1 MCSFIPL
8 VNPQFGAV
16 EKKLV
21 NRCLDSGWISSIGI
35 YVEKFAALV
44 TQTVKVKY
52 ALATDHGTSALHLAL
67 LALGIGSGDE
77 VIVPALTFVATAN
90 AIAYTGAKPVFVDI
104 DPDTFNLDLTKA
116 EAAITSKTK
125 AILSVDLYGNPVDY
139 DAARS
144 ICRRHQ
150 LFFVSDS
157 AESMGAIYKG
167 QPIGGLA
174 DISIFS
180 FYGNKTITTGEGGML
195 MTNSKKIYLTAR
207 MYRDEG
213 KNIHEHGYYHEVI
226 GHNYA
231 MTNLQAAVGIGQLKC
246 LKTLVRQKR
255 LIGTRYRQQLKDIS
269 GLSFQTETA
278 GAQSNNWLFCLLV
291 DKKKFG
297 HSRDELMKLLA
308 KKGIETRPFF
318 FPIPLLP
325 PYKKAN
331 QGKGFPMTTKI
342 ASQGINLPTFA
353 SLTVK
358 EISYIC
364 QSIASAQKSSNG

>member
-1 MCSFIPL
+1 MHSFIPL
-8 VNPQFGAV
+8 VKPRFSSV

-21 NRCLDSGWISSIGI
+21 NDCLNSGWISSIGV

-44 TQTVKVKY
+44 AQTAKVKY
-52 ALATDHGTSALHLAL
+52 ALVTDHGTSALHLAL

-90 AIAYTGAKPVFVDI
+90 AVAYTGAKPIFVDI
-104 DPDTFNLDLTKA
+104 DKDTFNLDLTKT
-116 EAAITSKTK
+116 EAAITTKTK
-125 AILSVDLYGNPVDY
+125 AILSVDLYGNPVEY
-139 DAARS
+139 DSIRT

-157 AESMGAIYKG
+157 AESLGAMYKG
-167 QPIGGLA
+167 KPVGGLA

-195 MTNSKKIYLTAR
+195 LTNSKQLYLKAR

-213 KNIHEHGYYHEVI
+213 KTINEHGYFHQVI

-231 MTNLQAAVGIGQLKC
+231 MTNLQAAVGIGQIKK
-246 LKTLVRQKR
+246 LKTLVKQKR
-255 LIGTRYRQQLKDIS
+255 LIAARYKQQLQGVS
-269 GLSFQTETA
+269 GLRFQIETLNS
-278 GAQSNNWLFCLLV
+278 QSNCWLFCLLI

-297 HSRDELMKLLA
+297 RTRDQLMAYLKT
-308 KKGIETRPFF
+308 KNIETRPFF

-325 PYKKAN
+325 PYKSAN
-331 QGKGFPMTTKI
+331 QNKHFPVTIKI
-342 ASQGINLPTFA
+342 AGQGMNLPTFA
-353 SLTVK
+353 SLSQSEIK
-358 EISYIC
+358 YISYQIKRFALP
-364 QSIASAQKSSNG
+364 S

>member
-1 MCSFIPL
+1 MTKHPFIPL
-8 VNPQFGAV
+8 VKPQFGPV

-21 NRCLDSGWISSIGI
+21 NHCLDSGWISSIGL
-35 YVEKFAALV
+35 YVEKFSRLV
-44 TQTVKVKY
+44 ARTVKVKY

-67 LALGIGSGDE
+67 LALGIGPGDE

-90 AIAYTGAKPVFVDI
+90 AVAYTGAKPVFVDI
-104 DPDTFNLDLTKA
+104 DSQAFNLDLTKS
-116 EAAITSKTK
+116 EAAITPKTK

-139 DAARS
+139 DVVKAL
-144 ICRRHQ
+144 CRRHN

-157 AESMGAIYKG
+157 AESMGAVYRG
-167 QPIGGLA
+167 RPAGGLA

-195 MTNSKKIYLTAR
+195 LTNSKKIYLKAR

-213 KNIHEHGYYHEVI
+213 KTLNEHGYYHQVI

-255 LIGTRYRQQLKDIS
+255 LISARYRQQLKDIP
-269 GLSFQTETA
+269 GLSFQTETPNS
-278 GAQSNNWLFCLLV
+278 QSNSWLFCLLV
-291 DKKKFG
+291 NKKKFG
-297 HSRDELMKLLA
+297 RSRDELMQLLA

-318 FPIPLLP
+318 YPLPQLP

-331 QGKGFPMTTKI
+331 QNKSFPITTKI
-342 ASQGINLPTFA
+342 ASQGMNLPTFA
-353 SLTVK
+353 SLTK
-358 EISYIC
+358 KQIKYIC
-364 QSIASAQKSSNG
+364 DSIRAAKK